1 MVAGASAQSSVLLD
15 TMSDE
20 LGRNFSVLKAKADPA
35 PYFLSYEVTEEE
47 VHGVSATLGAVTSNT
62 EGKSRRLDVCVRV
75 GSPKLDNYHRV
86 RGERTQFTS
95 GAAITF
101 EDQPD
106 SIRNSIWRETDR
118 AYRSAAQRL
127 IKIRTNAEVKVA
139 EQDTSDDFSRE
150 EPSMHLDAVPHPR
163 FAAEQW
169 AARLRKLSE
178 RFNEFPGILTSSV
191 TVLFQ
196 DETKYFVS
204 TEGSRLRHGRGFA
217 RVVVSAQAKAM
228 DGADLA
234 TGETF
239 EATDPGGLPKDE
251 VIAAAID
258 RVAGDLRGLLIAPA
272 AEPFAGPAIFSG
284 RAAGV
289 FFHEIFGHRVEGHRQ
304 KDETE
309 GQTFTASVGTRVLPE
324 FLSVVFD
331 PTRKKIGDVELNG
344 SYSYDDEGIAA
355 RPVTVVE
362 NGVLKTFLMS
372 RSPVK
377 GFDHSNGHGR
387 RQPGFEVVSRQS
399 NLLVESSRA
408 VPEARLR
415 QMLIDEIKR
424 QNKPYGLYFRD
435 VTGGFTTTGRQGL
448 QAFKVI
454 PIVVYRVYPDGRPDE
469 LIRGAD
475 IVGTPLASFA
485 KILATSDRPQVFNG
499 YCGAE
504 SGNVPVSA
512 VSPALLVSEIEIEK
526 KDKSQDRPPLL
537 PFPTET
543 GAR

>member
-1 MVAGASAQSSVLLD
+1 
-15 TMSDE
+15 MSDE

-35 PYFLSYEVTEEE
+35 PYFLSYEVAEEE

-86 RGERTQFTS
+86 RGERMQFTS

-139 EQDTSDDFSRE
+139 EQDTSDDFSHE
-150 EPSMHLDAVPHPR
+150 EPSVHLDAVPHPR

-169 AARLRKLSE
+169 AARVRKLSE

-196 DETKYFVS
+196 DETKYFVN
-204 TEGSRLRHGRGFA
+204 TEGSRLRYGRGFA

-234 TGETF
+234 SGETF
-239 EATDPGGLPKDE
+239 EATDPGGLPRDE
-251 VIAAAID
+251 AIAAAID
-258 RVAGDLRGLLIAPA
+258 RVARDLKGLLIAPA

-309 GQTFTASVGTRVLPE
+309 GQTFTAAVGTRVLPE

-344 SYSYDDEGIAA
+344 SFSYDDEGIAA

-372 RSPVK
+372 RSPIK

-408 VPEARLR
+408 VPEAQLR

-512 VSPALLVSEIEIEK
+512 VSPELLVSEIEIEK

-537 PFPTET
+537 PFPTDT